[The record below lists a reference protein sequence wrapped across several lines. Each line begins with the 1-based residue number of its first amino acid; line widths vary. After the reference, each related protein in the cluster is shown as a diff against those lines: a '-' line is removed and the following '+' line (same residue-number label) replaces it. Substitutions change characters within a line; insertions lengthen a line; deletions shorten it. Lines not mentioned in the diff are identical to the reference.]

1 MEFRVLGPLDVQDGD
16 RSVPLGGFRQRLVA
30 AVLILYA
37 DRALST
43 DWLVDAV
50 WGEEPPRT
58 ARKTLQVYVSRLRHV
73 LGQDVIEAT
82 SHGYMLRLS
91 PGNLDSERFER
102 LAEQGGQLLGTDPG
116 AAAGVFRRSLALW
129 RGSPWGELGNHP
141 AIQPE
146 AQRLRELR
154 LSVLGDRIS
163 ADLESGHAHGL
174 IGELKGLVEE
184 HPLREGF
191 RLKLMLALY
200 RSGRQA
206 DALRLF
212 KETSR
217 VLGDEL
223 GIEPSRDL
231 RDLEEQILLQDP
243 AIDGPATVPVEDWSL
258 ARNPFK
264 GLRAFGAEDADD
276 FFGRDS
282 LIDELEVAIQRH
294 ALVAVVGASG
304 SGKSSVVRAGLL
316 PRLRA
321 NRTGSDN
328 WVAAT
333 MVPGHRPFAQFET
346 AVQKS
351 APGATE
357 LAAEAQGDD
366 LDVLRI
372 VQKALPDDTTRML
385 LVIDQ
390 FEELFHQ
397 VTSQPER
404 TRFIRNLIE
413 AAEDPHSQLTL
424 LLTLRADFLDR
435 SIADA
440 SLGRLIAEGM
450 ITVLPLTPA
459 ELEAAAARPAERVGT
474 HLEPELIA
482 ELVSD
487 MTNQPGALPLF
498 QYVLT
503 QLFINRTSTV
513 LTRSIYR
520 RIGGLRGALAE
531 RAEETYH
538 RLDESQRA
546 AARQLFLRLVTVGE
560 DEYESRRRAERA
572 EIEGLV
578 TDATAVRT
586 ALDVFDEARLVSLD
600 RNPVSGHTTVEVAHE
615 ALLRE
620 WPRLRG
626 WLDEIR
632 DDLRLHRALTSEVAQ
647 WEASGRDPD
656 YLLTGSRLALYE
668 GWGNDSA
675 IELTRPEQDFLTAG
689 IGRRDDERVAEEE
702 RRKQEL
708 RVERRSVRR
717 LRWLVGVVS
726 IAALVAVGL
735 TLFATSQSRNAAA
748 SQREARAREL
758 ANASLANL
766 DTDPE
771 LAVLLALESIEITG
785 TDDGSALR
793 EAEEALHLAVN
804 SHRLVAR
811 NDAQWG
817 VAFHPEGHLL
827 LGGDRP
833 RLVDPRSGEVLIEI
847 PAPPGDSIVLSVAI
861 SSDGSLLAT
870 GTDKQGELIVWDA
883 NTGADVIELNPPGT
897 IQAIEFSPDNQ
908 VLAAVSISRPSDDLQ
923 VGHVLVWDIAT
934 GDSITRADDSEAWDA
949 CCPPVD
955 LAFSPDGSLVAVT
968 TFSGETFLAGEVK
981 LLDIASGDWVM
992 TLQGH
997 EGPATGV
1004 EYLPDGDTIV
1014 TTSMDGWVRFW
1025 HTATG
1030 EQSSSFNAEVGQVVS
1045 MDVSYDGGHLLTG
1058 GDGGTLKLW
1067 MLQSESVR
1075 LAAELPGHNSW
1086 VTRVDLDGFGELAAS
1101 ADIDGEVLIWDV
1113 TPTGVGE
1120 VAGWPARR
1128 PMAFN
1133 GDGSLLATT
1142 GPDGRDVVIRRTVD
1156 WQPELV
1162 LEDVA
1167 PYVGL
1172 PDEDWGHVV
1181 GVSFSPEGDRMVTT
1195 TGSRLEVVNGSVTLW
1210 DLTSGEAIRTLLE
1223 HPFMKG
1229 PVAFSGDGRRV
1240 AVATCDVWGTPAS
1253 AWDTGNGD
1261 LVFLAPAGP
1270 CGQAVDL
1277 DSTGR
1282 LLAVQTIA
1290 EGQPNVQVWDIES
1303 GDLVL
1308 SVTHRPQWIGVVAF
1322 SPDDSRL
1329 LTGGADG
1336 TARIWDVATGRL
1348 VRTLT
1353 GHTGSVEDAVWSAD
1367 GAEIVT
1373 GSHDGTIHFW
1383 DAETGETR
1391 LVLGDHDTF
1400 TFVAISPNGQY
1411 LATGTDTGV
1420 RIWALDLNE
1429 LIEIARERVP
1439 RSLTAAECIAYYF
1452 EECPS
1457 TR

>member
-1 MEFRVLGPLDVQDGD
+1 
-16 RSVPLGGFRQRLVA
+16 
-30 AVLILYA
+30 
-37 DRALST
+37 
-43 DWLVDAV
+43 
-50 WGEEPPRT
+50 
-58 ARKTLQVYVSRLRHV
+58 
-73 LGQDVIEAT
+73 
-82 SHGYMLRLS
+82 
-91 PGNLDSERFER
+91 
-102 LAEQGGQLLGTDPG
+102 
-116 AAAGVFRRSLALW
+116 
-129 RGSPWGELGNHP
+129 
-141 AIQPE
+141 
-146 AQRLRELR
+146 LR

-174 IGELKGLVEE
+174 IGELEGLVEQ

-200 RSGRQA
+200 RTGRQA

-212 KETSR
+212 RDTSR
-217 VLGDEL
+217 VLGEEL

-258 ARNPFK
+258 ARNPYK
-264 GLRAFGAEDADD
+264 GLRAFGAEDAED

-304 SGKSSVVRAGLL
+304 SGKSSAVRAGLL

-328 WVAAT
+328 WVVAT
-333 MVPGHRPFAQFET
+333 MVPGHRPFSQLET
-346 AVQKS
+346 AVQES
-351 APGATE
+351 TPGVTE

-372 VQKALPDDTTRML
+372 VQTALPDDTTRML
-385 LVIDQ
+385 LLIDQ

-424 LLTLRADFLDR
+424 LLTLRADFLGR

-440 SLGRLIAEGM
+440 SFGRLVAEGM
-450 ITVLPLTPA
+450 VTVLPLTPA

-531 RAEETYH
+531 RAEETY
-538 RLDESQRA
+538 RKLDESQQA
-546 AARQLFLRLVTVGE
+546 AARQLFLRLVSVGE
-560 DEYESRRRAERA
+560 DEYESRRRVERA

-578 TDATAVRT
+578 TDATAVKT

-600 RNPVSGHTTVEVAHE
+600 RNPASGHTTVEVAHE

-626 WLDEIR
+626 WLDETR

-647 WEASGRDPD
+647 WETSGRDPD

-668 GWGNDSA
+668 SRDDDSA

-689 IGRRDDERVAEEE
+689 IGRRDDERAAEAE

-708 RVERRSVRR
+708 RVEQRSVRR
-717 LRWLVGVVS
+717 LRWLVGVFS
-726 IAALVAVGL
+726 IAALVAVAL

-766 DTDPE
+766 DTNPE

-785 TDDGSALR
+785 TEDGSALR

-804 SHRLVAR
+804 SHHLVAR
-811 NDAQWG
+811 NDARSD

-833 RLVDPRSGEVLIEI
+833 RLVDPRSGEVLVKI
-847 PAPPGDSIVLSVAI
+847 PAPPGDSIVQSVAI

-883 NTGADVIELNPPGT
+883 NTGAEVVEVNPPPGT
-897 IQAIEFSPDNQ
+897 AVAIEFSPDNQ
-908 VLAAVSISRPSDDLQ
+908 MLAAVSISRDSDDHQ
-923 VGHVLVWDIAT
+923 VGHVLVWEIAT
-934 GDSITRADDSEAWDA
+934 GDQLAWVRDSKAWDA

-955 LAFSPDGSLVAVT
+955 LTFSPDGNLVAVT

-981 LLDIASGDWVM
+981 LLDIASDDWVM
-992 TLQGH
+992 TLRGH

-1004 EYLPDGDTIV
+1004 EYLHDGDTIV
-1014 TTSMDGWVRFW
+1014 TTSMDGLVRFW
-1025 HTATG
+1025 HAETG
-1030 EQSSSFNAEVGQVVS
+1030 EQLSSFNADVGQVIS
-1045 MDVSYDGGHLLTG
+1045 LDVSSDGSHLLAG
-1058 GDGGTLKLW
+1058 GDGGALKLW
-1067 MLQSESVR
+1067 RLQSGNPQM
-1075 LAAELPGHNSW
+1075 AAELPGHNSL
-1086 VTRVDLDGFGELAAS
+1086 VIGVDLDSSGELAAS
-1101 ADIDGEVLIWDV
+1101 VDIDGEALIWDV
-1113 TPTGVGE
+1113 TRAGVGE

-1128 PMAFN
+1128 PAAFN

-1162 LEDVA
+1162 IEDVA

-1181 GVSFSPEGDRMVTT
+1181 GLSFSPEGDRMVTT
-1195 TGSRLEVVNGSVTLW
+1195 TSSRLEVVNGSVTLW
-1210 DLTSGEAIRTLLE
+1210 DMTSGEPIWALLE

-1229 PVAFSGDGRRV
+1229 PVAFSGDGQRV
-1240 AVATCDVWGTPAS
+1240 AVATCDAWGTPA
-1253 AWDTGNGD
+1253 WVWETGNGD
-1261 LVFLAPAGP
+1261 LVFSPPAGP

-1290 EGQPNVQVWDIES
+1290 ENQNVQVWNIES

-1308 SVTHRPQWIGVVAF
+1308 SVAHRPQWIGVVAF

-1329 LTGGADG
+1329 LTGGGDG
-1336 TARIWDVATGRL
+1336 TARIWEVATGRL

-1353 GHTGSVEDAVWSAD
+1353 GHTGGVEDAVWSAD
-1367 GAEIVT
+1367 GAEIAT
-1373 GSHDGTIHFW
+1373 GSHDGTVRLW

-1391 LVLGDHDTF
+1391 LVLGGHDTF
-1400 TFVAISPNGQY
+1400 TFVAISPNGRY
-1411 LATGTDTGV
+1411 LATGTDAAV

-1439 RSLTAAECIAYYF
+1439 RSLTAAECIADYF

-1457 TR
+1457 TP